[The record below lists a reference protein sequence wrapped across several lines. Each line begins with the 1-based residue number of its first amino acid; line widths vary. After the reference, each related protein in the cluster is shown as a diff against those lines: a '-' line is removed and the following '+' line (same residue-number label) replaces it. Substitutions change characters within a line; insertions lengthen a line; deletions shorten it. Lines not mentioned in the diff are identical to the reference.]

1 MLPVME
7 SRVITGNVVR
17 RPMWPRASIAA
28 EARGAV
34 SDSTTLTRASMM
46 LLYSSSDIYK
56 KARHVSAKLNIFY
69 QLQYWYDSLDGY
81 LFWPSIIL
89 HPLTHVEF
97 NILITELQGNWWIT
111 RKIFNRKSIL
121 MHQANISQVWQI
133 DPHEP
138 DPVLAW

>member
-1 MLPVME
+1 MKERGFSAKEKHKSLLPVME

-56 KARHVSAKLNIFY
+56 KAQHV
-69 QLQYWYDSLDGY
+69 
-81 LFWPSIIL
+81 
-89 HPLTHVEF
+89 
-97 NILITELQGNWWIT
+97 
-111 RKIFNRKSIL
+111 
-121 MHQANISQVWQI
+121 
-133 DPHEP
+133 
-138 DPVLAW
+138 